1 MTGGV
6 KGRRDGENI
15 ISRLYLHQIGRP
27 DTRRRCDE
35 HARAPVDGAA
45 TNNPDVV
52 ARIVR
57 QIGVL
62 ERKCGLK
69 CVIRCTQRS
78 GQNLSGGV
86 EGGLK
91 SLNTTIS
98 CLVAGH
104 VP

>member
-69 CVIRCTQRS
+69 CVIRCTQRN
-78 GQNLSGGV
+78 GQIWSGGL
-86 EGGLK
+86 EGG
-91 SLNTTIS
+91 
-98 CLVAGH
+98 
-104 VP
+104 

>member
-57 QIGVL
+57 SL
-62 ERKCGLK
+62 NW
-69 CVIRCTQRS
+69 RS
-78 GQNLSGGV
+78 GDENVIKIALS
-86 EGGLK
+86 
-91 SLNTTIS
+91 
-98 CLVAGH
+98 VARSATDRFGP
-104 VP
+104 VALRVV